1 MVSASSRRVVD
12 EETTEAP
19 RRYGAGVGKV
29 KCQISISADGY
40 LAGPNQ
46 SEEHGL
52 GEGAEALHD
61 WAFKTRFFQE
71 IHGREG
77 GEGGVSDDVV
87 REASANSNAIVMGRN
102 MFGPVRGPWTEPLWN
117 GWWGDEPPFRV
128 PVFVLTHYEREP
140 LTLGETTFHFVTDGI
155 ESAVAQAREAAG
167 NGHVHIG
174 GGGESIQGTIRA
186 GLLDEIV
193 VNQVPVFLGDGVRL
207 FEEMPTGVQLEQTR
221 VVQGD
226 GVAHLFYSLRYQP
239 AN

>member
-1 MVSASSRRVVD
+1 M
-12 EETTEAP
+12 
-19 RRYGAGVGKV
+19 GKV

-52 GEGAEALHD
+52 GDGGEALHE
-61 WAFKTRFFQE
+61 WAFKLRYFQE

-87 REASANSNAIVMGRN
+87 REASAGEGAVVMGRN

-140 LTLGETTFHFVTDGI
+140 LTLGETTFHFVTEGI
-155 ESAVAQAREAAG
+155 ERAVELAKEAAG
-167 NGHVHIG
+167 DGFVAVG
-174 GGGESIQGTIRA
+174 GGGETIQETIRA
-186 GLLDEIV
+186 GLLDELL
-193 VNQVPVFLGDGVRL
+193 VNQVPVILGAGTRLLDGIRPSV
-207 FEEMPTGVQLEQTR
+207 TLEQTR
-221 VVQGD
+221 VVEAP
-226 GVAHLFYSLRYQP
+226 GVAHLFYSLSY
-239 AN
+239 

>member
-1 MVSASSRRVVD
+1 M
-12 EETTEAP
+12 
-19 RRYGAGVGKV
+19 GKV

-52 GEGAEALHD
+52 GEGGEALHE

-77 GEGGVSDDVV
+77 GEGGISDDLV
-87 REASANSNAIVMGRN
+87 REASANSNAVVMGRN
-102 MFGPVRGPWTEPLWN
+102 MFGPVRGPWAEPLWN

-128 PVFVLTHYEREP
+128 PVFVLTHHGREP
-140 LTLGETTFHFVTDGI
+140 LTLGETTFHFVTEGI
-155 ESAVAQAREAAG
+155 ERAVELAREAAG
-167 NGHVHIG
+167 NGHVSIG
-174 GGGESIQGTIRA
+174 GGGETIQETIRA

-193 VNQVPVFLGDGVRL
+193 VNQVPVFLGEGVRL
-207 FEEMPTGVQLEQTR
+207 FDGIPTSVTLEQTR

-226 GVAHLFYSLRYQP
+226 GVAHLFYALSY
-239 AN
+239 